1 MEKEKFK
8 LIEDLGGGGFAR
20 TYKAQVLDE
29 NLCKDW
35 GKAVVI
41 KIPHNKIKEKNL
53 LKEAFKYERLRDI
66 ESQHIVSYLDI
77 ELYRD
82 QYVLV
87 ISYVEATSLE
97 EVLERKK
104 KLDIEEAVSIIE
116 QCCEAL
122 VAAEKFNI
130 LHRDIDPSNILIC
143 KKDGQV
149 KLTDFGISEILRNPE
164 QSCVVTGKCQYMAP
178 EVFEGKVSFASD
190 VYALGVTFYQI
201 ITGVLPFQEPN
212 REALINKIINTDP
225 VEPLKLNKEI
235 DKELNQIILKAI
247 ARDKG
252 QRYKNAKELLDDI
265 RKYKESKTQAHTIKS
280 KIQNAWQQFNNTN
293 TGACKNILLELNK
306 QFEDEPLTYLALG
319 EFYNRME
326 QYDKAIEVFTK
337 GIKKIVNN
345 AILYKDLS
353 ISYMKKGDFSEAVAA
368 LEKAAALGLDKK
380 DKDQALKLLSALSAK
395 SKSKQRQIIMLTA
408 IHGPYKG
415 HKFVFS
421 AKVPIIIGREQES
434 NVSLI
439 DDQFVSRKHGSISYE
454 DGHFVLKDSNS
465 KNGTFIDGKKVS
477 QVVLED
483 EDIITI
489 GSTHLKVFI
498 RTVEGYLI
506 NRNK

>member
-29 NLCKDW
+29 SLCKSW
-35 GKAVVI
+35 GKVVVI

-53 LKEAFKYERLRDI
+53 LKEAFKYERLKDI
-66 ESQHIVSYLDI
+66 EAKHIVSYLDI

-87 ISYVEATSLE
+87 LSYVEAVSLE
-97 EVLERKK
+97 EILTRRKK
-104 KLDIEEAVSIIE
+104 LSIDESIDIIG

-122 VAAEKFNI
+122 VEAEKFNI

-143 KKDGQV
+143 KKDNEA
-149 KLTDFGISEILRNPE
+149 KLTDFGISEILKSAD
-164 QSCVVTGKCQYMAP
+164 QSCIVTGKCQYMAP
-178 EVFEGKVSFASD
+178 EVFEGKASFASD

-201 ITGVLPFQEPN
+201 LTGDLPFFDKD
-212 REALINKIINTDP
+212 RDVLINKIMNNVP
-225 VEPLKLNKEI
+225 VEPSKLNKNI
-235 DKELNQIILKAI
+235 DRELSQIILKAI
-247 ARDKG
+247 AKDKE

-265 RKYKESKTQAHTIKS
+265 KKYKENKNKTHSIKL
-280 KIQNAWQQFNNTN
+280 KIQEAWLQFNNTN
-293 TGACKNILLELNK
+293 TGACKSILMELNK

-326 QYDKAIEVFTK
+326 QYDKAIEIFTK

-345 AILYKDLS
+345 AILFKDLS
-353 ISYMKKGDFSEAVAA
+353 ISYMKRRDFPEAVAA
-368 LEKAAALGLDKK
+368 LEKAASLGLEKK
-380 DKDQALKLLSALSAK
+380 EKEQALRLLNALSSK
-395 SKSKQRQIIMLTA
+395 TKSKQKQIIILTA

-421 AKVPIIIGREQES
+421 LKVPIIIGRNQEA
-434 NVSLI
+434 NVSLV
-439 DDQFVSRKHGSISYE
+439 DDQFVSRKHGTIYYE
-454 DGHFVLKDSNS
+454 EGHFVLKDTNS
-465 KNGTFIDGKKVS
+465 KNGTFINGKKVV
-477 QVVLED
+477 QAVLED
-483 EDIITI
+483 NDIVTV
-489 GSTHLKVFI
+489 GNTHLKIFI

-506 NRNK
+506 NRSK

>member
-8 LIEDLGGGGFAR
+8 LIEDLGGGAFAR
-20 TYKAQVLDE
+20 TYKVQVLDD
-29 NLCKDW
+29 NLCKNW
-35 GKAVVI
+35 GEFVVI

-53 LKEAFKYERLRDI
+53 LKEAFKYERLKDI

-77 ELYRD
+77 ELYKD

-87 ISYVEATSLE
+87 ISYVEATNLE
-97 EVLERKK
+97 EVLKRRKK
-104 KLDIEEAVSIIE
+104 IDTEEAVNIIE

-143 KKDGQV
+143 KKNNQV

-164 QSCVVTGKCQYMAP
+164 QSCIVTGKCQYMAP
-178 EVFEGKVSFASD
+178 EAFGGKVSFASD

-201 ITGVLPFQEPN
+201 ITGVLPFQDPN
-212 REALINKIINTDP
+212 REDLINKIINTDP
-225 VEPLKLNKEI
+225 IEPLKLNKEI
-235 DKELNQIILKAI
+235 DKELNKIILKAI

-252 QRYKNAKELLDDI
+252 QRYKNAQELLEDI
-265 RKYKESKTQAHTIKS
+265 RKYKKNKNKAHSIKA

-326 QYDKAIEVFTK
+326 QYDKAIEIFTK
-337 GIKKIVNN
+337 GIKEIVNN
-345 AILYKDLS
+345 AILFRDLS

-368 LEKAAALGLDKK
+368 LEKATTLGLDKK
-380 DKDQALKLLSALSAK
+380 DKDQALKLLSVLSTK
-395 SKSKQRQIIMLTA
+395 SKSKHRQIIMLTA

-421 AKVPIIIGREQES
+421 LKVPIIIGREQAAS
-434 NVSLI
+434 ISLA
-439 DDQFVSRKHGSISYE
+439 DDQFVSRRHSTIYYE
-454 DGHFVLKDSNS
+454 DGHFVLKDTNS
-465 KNGTFIDGKKVS
+465 KNGTFVNGNKVV
-477 QVVLED
+477 QIVLED
-483 EDIITI
+483 NDIVTV
-489 GSTHLKVFI
+489 GNTHLKISI

-506 NRNK
+506 NRSK